1 MLAECGCCLRYLLVR
16 EYRPVMG
23 AGHWTLGKNRFGSRY
38 DSSSSI
44 CPHLPLLAFGQFETY
59 RYVSFFFQSSQLFCL
74 NRGAVGNG
82 RKYKSPNF
90 REELLIPG
98 ALACLMKKTKKK
110 GKEKKKKKKKMKKI
124 TILFQ
129 PVSLEHS
136 YNYLGQEGNTNQMAT
151 LSTK

>member
-1 MLAECGCCLRYLLVR
+1 M
-16 EYRPVMG
+16 
-23 AGHWTLGKNRFGSRY
+23 
-38 DSSSSI
+38 
-44 CPHLPLLAFGQFETY
+44 
-59 RYVSFFFQSSQLFCL
+59 
-74 NRGAVGNG
+74 GNG

-110 GKEKKKKKKKMKKI
+110 KKKEKEEKQKKKKKRKRKKEEKKKKKGRKKEEKKKMKKI

-136 YNYLGQEGNTNQMAT
+136 YSYLGQEGNTNQMVT